1 MFTPAERE
9 HVRAGL
15 VSAAQADP
23 NITGAAHLGSAAV
36 NRQDSWSD
44 IDLAL
49 CVSPDADMKQAI
61 SEWTDRL
68 YDEND
73 AVTHCDV
80 RRGDTLYR
88 VFLLRNTLQVD
99 ISFWPAPQFGPV
111 GPKFKLIFG
120 TANQLKPSVVREPTE
135 MIGMGWL
142 YALHV
147 RSSVARARFLQAEYM
162 LAGMRNEVLALA
174 CRRYGVSSADGRG
187 FDDLPDA
194 LRREFVG
201 CYAASLDATELS
213 RAFRITMDALLSEAR
228 LADADLANK
237 IEATLIDIARD
248 NVPLMDPTRDSHP
261 KRPS

>member
-1 MFTPAERE
+1 MFTPAQRE

-15 VSAAQADP
+15 VRAAQGDP

-36 NRQDSWSD
+36 DRQDSWSD

-49 CVSPDADMKQAI
+49 CVSPDADMKEVI
-61 SEWTDRL
+61 SKWTKRL
-68 YDEND
+68 YDKNT
-73 AVTHCDV
+73 AVAHCDV

-99 ISFWPAPQFGPV
+99 ISFWPAAQFGPV

-120 TANQLKPSVVREPTE
+120 TANQLQPSGVKGPTD

-147 RSSVARARFLQAEYM
+147 RSSIARKRFLQAEYM
-162 LAGMRNEVLALA
+162 LAGLRNEALALA
-174 CRRYGVSSADGRG
+174 CHRYGVSSADGRG
-187 FDDLPDA
+187 FDDLPDIV
-194 LRREFVG
+194 RREFAG
-201 CYAASLDATELS
+201 CYARSLDATELS

-228 LADADLANK
+228 LADAELSNE
-237 IEATLIDIARD
+237 IEATLIDIALVR
-248 NVPLMDPTRDSHP
+248 S
-261 KRPS
+261 